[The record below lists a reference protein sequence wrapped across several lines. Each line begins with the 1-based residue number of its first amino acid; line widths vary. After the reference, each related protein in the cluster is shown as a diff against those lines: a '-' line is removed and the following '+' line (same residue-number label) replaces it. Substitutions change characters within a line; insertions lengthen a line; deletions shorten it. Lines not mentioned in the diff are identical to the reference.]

1 MRSWVKG
8 AIALSVLLSFTIA
21 GLPVAANPMVPMCGP
36 ASVAGGS
43 SETAGNYDPALCE
56 ATTGR
61 VFPEAIA
68 DNDYISATGPRGF
81 TGGSTGFATDY
92 VSYFEFQQGLGYLA
106 AQYPDFI
113 EVHEVAM
120 SRGNE
125 GDLLGTGSY
134 PVYMLEISNEKS
146 PIPRDEKQNLLFM
159 LSIHGNEK
167 GGREGGFRVVEDL
180 LRNIGF
186 ATETVQ
192 NGAGLNPSIARP
204 TGEGNVETYHD
215 MLDFMNIFLLFPNTD
230 GWSCDEIQFSGGTDG
245 CAGLFRRT
253 NGAGI
258 DMNRQTPTIGWNRQG
273 SASHEAVKE
282 PEPVGYLN
290 WMVEQRTQSNGTF
303 QWDYAIDIHG
313 MLNHK
318 NFGAIMLPAGSF
330 SPQEMYR
337 SLGLAATLKDRWNQ
351 DAEDPNGHF
360 YEWASVFAAA
370 ETAWDAS
377 APGRDATK
385 DGFYDGCNAADP
397 LGFGHCALA
406 GSALYDDNPAHAASS
421 SQFAEYYTVID
432 AIGYTDSGF
441 SGDFFA
447 QTTGLNAPGYDI
459 ELAYNHLV
467 AGAQYEVGAL
477 WNDYHVHMVRHIVKS
492 FMDAAALDGQIS
504 YETGG
509 LKTAYVNPQYVAT
522 NLDDVDADGNPK
534 LTPGGWADQNP
545 GDDAW
550 DYGADQPF
558 EARPAKYWE
567 DMAAFVCENC
577 GTADAIPGVLARL
590 NAAGV
595 GNEKFAKNLANFDNI
610 VIPGTAINQFVD
622 GTWGA
627 NEVATGTVDSAKVDA
642 VMAWV
647 ENGGNLVLTDAGLK
661 FLDLSGVTKDAVN
674 VEFAYMGGIRMD
686 LDHELLNKIRGGVK
700 QTYEPTP
707 LGFGVT
713 GTAPNWG
720 VNEAAFTGAGGSIA
734 GRVCGGSQLTQNC
747 DNKDVALGYIPVGT
761 GRITIIGA
769 LLPDPTEEFYHPYGL
784 DHYATTF
791 SGNQVLRNALGW
803 DEKFAAPP
811 ITLGA
816 DGKIIQTANERAP
829 TTLQTTEDVD
839 GPDSSKKNTPGLG
852 LVALVAT
859 LALLGAVRRR

>member
-8 AIALSVLLSFTIA
+8 VIALSILLSFTIA
-21 GLPVAANPMVPMCGP
+21 GLPVAANPIIPMCGP
-36 ASVAGGS
+36 ASAAAGAGS
-43 SETAGNYDPALCE
+43 ATAGQYDPALCV
-56 ATTGR
+56 AATGR

-68 DNDYISATGPRGF
+68 DPDYLPGFGPNGF
-81 TGGSTGFATDY
+81 TGVSTGFATDY
-92 VSYFEFQQGLGYLA
+92 VSYFEFQESLKYLEA
-106 AQYPDFI
+106 NYPDFI

-120 SRGNE
+120 SRGQTNYA
-125 GDLLGTGSY
+125 GGPSSN
-134 PVYMLEISNEKS
+134 PIHILEISNEKS
-146 PIPRDEKQNLLFM
+146 PVPRDEKQNLLFM

-167 GGREGGFRVVEDL
+167 GGREGGFRVAEDL

-192 NGAGLNPSIARP
+192 NGAGISPAIPRP
-204 TGEGNVETYHD
+204 GGEGNVETYHD
-215 MLDFMNIFLLFPNTD
+215 MLDFMNLFLLFPNAD
-230 GWSCDEIQFSGGTDG
+230 GWACDEAEYGPPGDPFGFTPITG
-245 CAGLFRRT
+245 CAGQFRRT

-273 SASHEAVKE
+273 SASHQAVKE

-290 WMVEQRTQSNGTF
+290 WMVDQRDDSNGTF

-337 SLGLAATLKDRWNQ
+337 SVALAETLKERWN
-351 DAEDPNGHF
+351 ADPHF
-360 YEWASVFAAA
+360 DEWRTLFTGEEAIWDTSSPAAA
-370 ETAWDAS
+370 S
-377 APGRDATK
+377 AYNT
-385 DGFYDGCNAADP
+385 
-397 LGFGHCALA
+397 LCAQVDCPA
-406 GSALYDDNPAHAASS
+406 QGSALFGSNPAHAAGSS
-421 SQFAEYYTVID
+421 TFAEYYTVID

-459 ELAYNHLV
+459 ELAYNHITTSS
-467 AGAQYEVGAL
+467 QYEGPGAL
-477 WNDYHVHMVRHIVKS
+477 FNDYHVQMVRHIVKS
-492 FMDAAALDGQIS
+492 FMDAAALDRQIS

-509 LKTAYVNPQYVAT
+509 LKTAYINPQYVAT

-534 LTPGGWADQNP
+534 LTPGGWADENP

-558 EARPAKYWE
+558 KARPAKYWE
-567 DMAAFVCENC
+567 DIAPFVCENC
-577 GTADAIPGVLARL
+577 GTESAVPGVLARL

-595 GNEKFAKNLANFDNI
+595 ANDKFTSSLANFNNL
-610 VIPGTAINQFVD
+610 VIPGTAINQFMS
-622 GTWGA
+622 GQAGA
-627 NEVATGTVDSAKVDA
+627 NQVANGTADTAKLA
-642 VMAWV
+642 AIMAWV
-647 ENGGNLVLTDAGLK
+647 EAGGNLVLTDAGLE
-661 FLDLSGVTKDAVN
+661 FLDLAGVTKDAVD
-674 VEFAYMGGIRMD
+674 VEYAYMGGIRMD
-686 LDHELLNKIRGGVK
+686 LNHELLNKIRGGVK

-720 VNEAAFTGAGGSIA
+720 VDPAAFEALDGSIA
-734 GRVCGGSQLTQNC
+734 GRVCGGSQLSQNC
-747 DNKDVALGYIPVGT
+747 NNKDIALGYIPIGS

-791 SGNQVLRNALGW
+791 SGNQIMRNALGW
-803 DEKFAAPP
+803 DEKFTAPP
-811 ITLGA
+811 ITFSA
-816 DGKIIQTANERAP
+816 DGKVIQSANERVGPIGENSEDLEGPGSDGKKAP
-829 TTLQTTEDVD
+829 GV
-839 GPDSSKKNTPGLG
+839 GF
-852 LVALVAT
+852 VALLAT
-859 LALLGAVRRR
+859 IALLGAIRRR

>member
-21 GLPVAANPMVPMCGP
+21 GLPVAANPLVPMCGP

-313 MLNHK
+313 MLNHQ

-330 SPQEMYR
+330 SPQEMHR
-337 SLGLAATLKDRWNQ
+337 SLRLAETLKERWNG
-351 DAEDPNGHF
+351 DPHF
-360 YEWASVFAAA
+360 SEWRNLFAAEEA
-370 ETAWDAS
+370 VWDQASPVLQTACAQFDCPL
-377 APGRDATK
+377 PGS
-385 DGFYDGCNAADP
+385 
-397 LGFGHCALA
+397 ALA
-406 GSALYDDNPAHAASS
+406 GNPAHAASS

-459 ELAYNHLV
+459 ELAYNHITTSS
-467 AGAQYEVGAL
+467 QYEGPGAL
-477 WNDYHVHMVRHIVKS
+477 FNDYHVQMVRHIVKS
-492 FMDAAALDGQIS
+492 FMDAAAVDAQIS
-504 YETGG
+504 YETAG
-509 LKTAYVNPQYVAT
+509 LKTAYINPQYVAT
-522 NLDDVDADGNPK
+522 NLDDVDADGNPM
-534 LTPGGWADQNP
+534 LSPGGWADENP

-567 DMAAFVCENC
+567 DMSAFVCQNC
-577 GTADAIPGVLARL
+577 GSDEAVPGVLARL

-595 GNEKFAKNLANFDNI
+595 ANDKFTSSLANFDNI

-622 GTWGA
+622 GSWGA
-627 NEVATGTVDSAKVDA
+627 NEVAEGAVDSAKINA
-642 VMAWV
+642 MLAWV

-661 FLDLSGVTKDAVN
+661 FLDLAGVTDDAVSK
-674 VEFAYMGGIRMD
+674 EEAYMGGIRMD

-713 GTAPNWG
+713 GTSPNWG
-720 VNEAAFTGAGGSIA
+720 VDPAAFTEAGGSIA
-734 GRVCGGSQLTQNC
+734 GRVCGGSQLTQAC
-747 DNKDVALGYIPVGT
+747 DNKDVALGYIPLGE

-803 DEKFAAPP
+803 DEKFATPP
-811 ITLGA
+811 ITLSA
-816 DGKIIQTANERAP
+816 DGKVIQTANERDPA
-829 TTLQTTEDVD
+829 TAETDNGVD
-839 GPDSSKKNTPGLG
+839 SEGADKKNTPGLG
-852 LVALVAT
+852 LVALLAT
-859 LALLGAVRRR
+859 IALLGAVRRR